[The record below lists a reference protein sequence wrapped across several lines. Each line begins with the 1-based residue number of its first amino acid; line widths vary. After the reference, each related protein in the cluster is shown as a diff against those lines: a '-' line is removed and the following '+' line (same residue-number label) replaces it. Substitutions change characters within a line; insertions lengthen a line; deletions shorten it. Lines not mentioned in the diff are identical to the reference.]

1 MTLKIKVSIYLFS
14 NLIPRVLATF
24 SGKREGPGDEIV
36 AFSKTKWRKTKGQLT
51 LWKNRSILFVL
62 VWMKEFTWSY
72 EMTENS
78 EENYMWVMLCIVDL
92 FLLSDAHHKLG
103 SDTLDSANSFL
114 VIYWAFVLNI
124 VHLLFTS
131 VMSECDI
138 KFLSN
143 GTQFSYF
150 VVVGSNCLESQLY
163 ARVHVYGKKS
173 DNL

>member
-1 MTLKIKVSIYLFS
+1 M
-14 NLIPRVLATF
+14 
-24 SGKREGPGDEIV
+24 
-36 AFSKTKWRKTKGQLT
+36 KGQLT

-78 EENYMWVMLCIVDL
+78 EENYMWVILWIVDL
-92 FLLSDAHHKLG
+92 FLLSDAHHKFHNLHKLG
-103 SDTLDSANSFL
+103 SDSLDSANSFL

-131 VMSECDI
+131 VMSECDL

-163 ARVHVYGKKS
+163 ARVHVYCKKS